1 MLKILLCVGAF
12 SLCLLLAWLLTRKYR
27 LRKDFYYNLSLFNER
42 LYNEVSYTREPLPS
56 FIEKQPFG
64 GDFKKILTER
74 SANGFRPGDCAIPYL
89 KEDERKFL
97 DDYLSMIG
105 KSDAASQKKLPGI
118 PPRRSGGAQAGE
130 RRGVQ
135 KAFFSLYKTRRAG
148 GVGSRHP
155 DRVMPS
161 EGAMDI
167 DIIFKIAAVGI
178 IVTIVCQI
186 LKKSDRDDIAT
197 IVSLAGL
204 IIVLTVVLDMVA
216 DLFGSI
222 RSIFD
227 LF

>member
-1 MLKILLCVGAF
+1 MLKLFLCVGAF

-105 KSDAASQKKLPGI
+105 KSDAASQKNYLAS
-118 PPRRSGGAQAGE
+118 RRAEVEARRQASE
-130 RRGVQ
+130 EAY
-135 KAFFSLYKTRRAG
+135 KKHFSLYIKL
-148 GVGSRHP
+148 GV
-155 DRVMPS
+155 
-161 EGAMDI
+161 
-167 DIIFKIAAVGI
+167 
-178 IVTIVCQI
+178 
-186 LKKSDRDDIAT
+186 
-197 IVSLAGL
+197 LAGL
-204 IIVLTVVLDMVA
+204 VLVILIV
-216 DLFGSI
+216 
-222 RSIFD
+222 
-227 LF
+227 